1 MKEIKR
7 TKTEAAYKQFEKRSK
22 ICLFSLLSVIIAS
35 VLWLV
40 IAQNTVSEI
49 EFIGLIL
56 LETILIILVSSA
68 VTKKT
73 K

>member
-40 IAQNTVSEI
+40 IVH
-49 EFIGLIL
+49 
-56 LETILIILVSSA
+56 SA
-68 VTKKT
+68 APNGSWCGDQRQLSAANGTLN
-73 K
+73 